1 MSDPIFTGYDPSFED
16 KDKLY
21 AACLDY
27 DFSKFVCSGDIPETR
42 GIMDMMTRED
52 QYSMNSCGG
61 FGMAHTGQV
70 CWWLQ
75 TGDFREFNPHWC
87 YVKGQEIDGR
97 RTDSGVSIRGVVE
110 AAKRFGL
117 LPQDVENDG
126 KLEYAYPR
134 DNYRF
139 RYPKEAAAIAAQ
151 RKVGYSVAVKGWKA
165 KLNFLQANQG
175 AIVNGGSWGNWK
187 PDRNGIC
194 RKFARTTR
202 YSGGYHARAYVDWI
216 TINGEVFLVEANS
229 HFKTFGKNGYSFHS
243 EEFIEAQ
250 ERDPAFVAVGVSD
263 ITLGPNDQP
272 KQRKVR
278 RFVKL
283 V

>member
-1 MSDPIFTGYDPSFED
+1 MIDHIFTGYDPAFED
-16 KDKLY
+16 KNKLY

-27 DFSKFVCSGDIPETR
+27 DFSQFVCSGEIPETR
-42 GIMDMMTRED
+42 GVMDLMTRED
-52 QYSMNSCGG
+52 QYRMNSCGG
-61 FGMAHTGQV
+61 FALVHSAQV
-70 CWWLQ
+70 SWWLA
-75 TGDFREFNPHWC
+75 TGDFREFNPHWA
-87 YVKGQEIDGR
+87 YIKGQEIDGR

-126 KLEYAYPR
+126 KLEFAYPR

-194 RKFARTTR
+194 RKFVRTTR
-202 YSGGYHARAYVDWI
+202 YSGSYHARAYVDWI
-216 TINGEVFLVEANS
+216 TIRGEVFLVEANS
-229 HFKTFGKNGYSFHS
+229 HFRTFGKNGYSFHS

-250 ERDPAFVAVGVSD
+250 ERDPAFVAVGISD

-278 RFVKL
+278 RYVKL

>member
-16 KDKLY
+16 KEKLY

-27 DFSKFVCSGDIPETR
+27 DFSQFCCTGEIPDTR
-42 GIMDMMTRED
+42 NIMDMMTRED
-52 QYSMNSCGG
+52 QYAMNSCGG
-61 FGMAHTGQV
+61 FGMAHSAQV
-70 CWWLQ
+70 SWWLA

-87 YVKGQEIDGR
+87 YVRGQEIDGR

-126 KLEYAYPR
+126 KLEFAYPR

-139 RYPKEAAAIAAQ
+139 RYPKEAATIAAQ
-151 RKVGYSVAVKGWKA
+151 RKVGYSAAVPGFQA
-165 KLNFLQANQG
+165 KLKFLQAGQG

-194 RKFARTTR
+194 RKFVRTTR
-202 YSGGYHARAYVDWI
+202 YSGAYHARAYVDWI
-216 TINGEVFLVEANS
+216 TIAGEVFLVEANS
-229 HFKTFGKNGYSFHS
+229 HFRSFGKNGYSFHS
-243 EEFIEAQ
+243 EEFVEAQ
-250 ERDPAFVAVGVSD
+250 DKDPAFVAVGVSD
-263 ITLGPNDQP
+263 ISLAPGDKP
-272 KQRKVR
+272 KQRAHR
-278 RFVKL
+278 RYVKL